1 MKMLNVTQITQSLAR
16 MALVACPGVLALAT
30 AGSSFAADGEFK
42 NFTQTLPGSTVK
54 FDMIAIPTGE
64 ITVGSPADEPGR
76 DKFDQAPKKAAVK
89 RFWMGKCEVTWDE
102 FLPYVFID
110 QSQVSGFTNK
120 VDGIFDK
127 DGISHPTKPYGSVYR
142 DRGEKGANP
151 AIGMGWP
158 TANNYCQWLSKKTGR
173 HYRLPTEQEWEY
185 ACRAGSTTAYF
196 WGKDAAQAKEYGWF
210 KDNSKEVTHL
220 VGKLKPNAFG
230 LYDIVG
236 NVGEWCA
243 KADAKGQKV
252 LRGGAWTEEVTKLR
266 SASRMVETE
275 EWNENDPQSPQ
286 SVWWLSAADFTGFR
300 VVCDE
305 EGATAAAAAPA
316 PAAAVVAAKPDAPAV
331 AAVAAVAEGK
341 GSKEIY
347 AAQCKGCHGATGK
360 GDTKIGQKN
369 GARDYSSQAVKD
381 AYNEAQ
387 WIKSI
392 TDGVEKD
399 GKTIMHGYKDK
410 LSAEEIKGLAQYLK
424 GI

>member
-1 MKMLNVTQITQSLAR
+1 MKILKVTQITKSLAR
-16 MALVACPGVLALAT
+16 MALVACPGVMALAM
-30 AGSSFAADGEFK
+30 AGNSYAAEGEFK
-42 NFTQTLPGSTVK
+42 NFTQTMPGSTVK
-54 FDMIAIPTGE
+54 FDMIAIPAGE

-76 DKFDQAPKKAAVK
+76 DKFDQAAKKVAVK

-110 QSQVSGFTNK
+110 QSQVAGFTNK
-120 VDGIFDK
+120 LDGIFDK

-142 DRGEKGANP
+142 DRGEKGSNP

-173 HYRLPTEQEWEY
+173 KYRLPTEQEWEY

-210 KDNSKEVTHL
+210 KDNSKEITHL
-220 VGKLKPNAFG
+220 VGKLKPNPFG

-243 KADAKGQKV
+243 KADPKDPKAQKA

-305 EGATAAAAAPA
+305 DGATAAAPATATAA
-316 PAAAVVAAKPDAPAV
+316 AAKPADSADTAI
-331 AAVAAVAEGK
+331 AATADSKA
-341 GSKEIY
+341 KEIY
-347 AAQCKGCHGATGK
+347 QAQCKGCHGATGK
-360 GDTKIGQKN
+360 GDTTLGKKR
-369 GARDYSSQAVKD
+369 GARDYTTQAVKD
-381 AYNEAQ
+381 TYNEAQ
-387 WIKSI
+387 WIKTI
-392 TDGVEKD
+392 TDGIEKD
-399 GKTIMHGYKDK
+399 GTHIMGGYKEK
-410 LSAEEIKGLAQYLK
+410 CSAEEIKALAQYLK
-424 GI
+424 SI